1 MRRAFALAIC
11 LGAGTLPGCYTIGN
25 SSVPIGTVSVPAVR
39 PSSERTL
46 IVVLPGLGD
55 DANDLKNRGVAEA
68 IHEAWPEAD
77 VLLASATLAYYRDG
91 RLVSRLHEEIVEPAR
106 HQAYRRLWLAGAS
119 LGGLGALLYER
130 EHPGEVA
137 GIVLLAPF
145 LGSAGLLE
153 EIRAA
158 GGPRSWD
165 PGPLPTEVNADNYQ
179 RQVWKMVKGWA
190 ARPELTRRIWL
201 SSGTSDER
209 IEDARL
215 LAQELPRAHFLELPG
230 GHNWT
235 FGIRAMR
242 EIFSRIRVESRR
254 G

>member
-1 MRRAFALAIC
+1 MRSAFALAVC
-11 LGAGTLPGCYTIGN
+11 LGAGLLPGCYTIGN
-25 SSVPIGTVSVPAVR
+25 SSVPIGTVSVPALR

-55 DANDLKNRGVAEA
+55 DAKDLKNRGVADA
-68 IHEAWPEAD
+68 IHDAWPEAD

-91 RLVSRLHEEIVEPAR
+91 RLVSRLHDEIVEQAR
-106 HQAYRRLWLAGAS
+106 RQAYGRLWLAGAS
-119 LGGLGALLYER
+119 LGGMGALLYER

-137 GIVLLAPF
+137 GIVLLAPY
-145 LGSAGLLE
+145 LGSTSFLE

-165 PGPLPTEVNADNYQ
+165 PGPLPLEVNEHNYE
-179 RQVWKMVKGWA
+179 RQVWKMIKGWA
-190 ARPELTRRIWL
+190 QRPEFVRRVWL
-201 SSGTSDER
+201 SSGTSDHR
-209 IEDARL
+209 IEDVRL
-215 LAQELPRAHFLELPG
+215 LAQEVPKAHYLELPG
-230 GHNWT
+230 GHDWN

-242 EIFSRIRVESRR
+242 EIFSRIRAESRR